1 MASGAMDIPVVG
13 DGHPQ
18 DLVRKH
24 CCFGGTFVA
33 VQACR
38 QEWQMSRPI
47 IRCESPKHGGVYLI
61 ACTAV
66 RCEVLH
72 GTRIGRN
79 GWANDVR
86 RRVRAYY
93 GGSPTKPPS
102 INGLTRHSAQHLSV
116 DIIHWVAVRD
126 ADRSTRTRRPRFH
139 GGAQR
144 TSGSVPRIL
153 DGAAYSV
160 PAKAWANTV
169 RSASTVAH
177 TQSGVV

>member
-1 MASGAMDIPVVG
+1 MRSAGHDRLKRPGHNPLALALDIVPREAPGLVVRV
-13 DGHPQ
+13 
-18 DLVRKH
+18 L
-24 CCFGGTFVA
+24 
-33 VQACR
+33 
-38 QEWQMSRPI
+38 SR
-47 IRCESPKHGGVYLI
+47 IR
-61 ACTAV
+61 
-66 RCEVLH
+66 VLN
-72 GTRIGRN
+72 R
-79 GWANDVR
+79 
-86 RRVRAYY
+86 
-93 GGSPTKPPS
+93 PTKPPS
-102 INGLTRHSAQHLSV
+102 INGLTRHIAQHLSV